1 MNRPKP
7 DNREDNVAHLQ
18 NNIENTIRNYRE
30 TEEYLNE
37 HRDEI
42 SSAEKNQLQDKN
54 ERRLNSI
61 EGFREEVKD
70 EARNQNK

>member
-30 TEEYLNE
+30 TEDYLNE

>member
-30 TEEYLNE
+30 TEDYLNE

-42 SSAEKNQLQDKN
+42 SSVEKNQLQDKN